1 MYLENPFEKEF
12 QMRQNKIEE
21 YETALR
27 QERELKNSLIDQI
40 NNFYTE
46 KLHGSYYK
54 NEKTGKVGQIDK
66 AFYKSGVFFLR
77 IYYLD
82 VTANSKVRKMYWNM
96 ELFGTDM
103 EDIRLLTEE
112 EYKNEFFNYVDPHIV
127 GTEKS

>member
-12 QMRQNKIEE
+12 QMHQNKIEE
-21 YETALR
+21 YEAALR
-27 QERELKNSLIDQI
+27 QERELKNSLIDRI
-40 NNFYTE
+40 TNFYTE

-54 NEKTGKVGQIDK
+54 NEKTRKFGQIDK
-66 AFYKSGVFFLR
+66 IFYKSGVFFIR

-82 VTANSKVRKMYWNM
+82 VTTNSKIRKMYSNI
-96 ELFGTDM
+96 ELFGTDIK
-103 EDIRLLTEE
+103 DIRLLTEE